1 MSTFSYLDSVM
12 SEQHIFL
19 VGPMGAGKT
28 TIGRQLAKLLERPF
42 FDIDAEIEARC
53 GADIQWIFDR
63 EGEQGFRQ
71 RESRVL
77 EDIAVAH
84 DSAVIATGGGLVL
97 ADANRRLLRA
107 HGKTVYLVAS
117 KEQLYRRTRKDKKRP
132 LLQVENREQVIE
144 QLLEKRDPLYREVA
158 DLVFP
163 AVGGQ
168 VLAVTKRLLDALE
181 TL

>member
-1 MSTFSYLDSVM
+1 MTICRYLDSVM

-63 EGEQGFRQ
+63 EGEEGFRR
-71 RESRVL
+71 RESQVL
-77 EDIAVAH
+77 EDIVTANH
-84 DSAVIATGGGLVL
+84 NAVIATGGGLVL
-97 ADANRRLLRA
+97 AAANRRLLNTY
-107 HGKTVYLVAS
+107 GKTLYLSVTA
-117 KEQLYRRTRKDKKRP
+117 EQLYRRMRKDKKRP
-132 LLQVENREQVIE
+132 LLQVENRRQVID

-163 AVGGQ
+163 ATGGQ
-168 VLAVTKRLLDALE
+168 VLAVAKRLLDALE